1 MQKGSMA
8 GVLMRHVG
16 AQLLRAPRA
25 LTKAVGLATMLALLV
40 ASEVGGQI
48 ASGTVVY
55 SSGQNVVPAYEGW
68 EQNPDGTFNMV
79 FGYFNRNLDE
89 KLDIPIGPNNNVE
102 PGGPDQGQPTHFL
115 PRRNRFLFRVKVP
128 GDVGKKEL
136 VWTLTVRG
144 KTEKAFGSLRPEY
157 VLDDII
163 VMRDTG
169 FFGQHGKERENK
181 PPVVN
186 IEGDARRTVLVGQ
199 PLALTAVATDDGIP
213 APRPTPLQLPA
224 RYTAIGLRVAWFVY
238 RGSGKAVTFVPE
250 QFKVYPDYRSN
261 SPWTPGWSPP
271 PVPAD
276 GKFPVTVTF
285 SAPGTF
291 VLRVMAHDGGL
302 LSSQD
307 VTVDV
312 VSPAVP
318 NR

>member
-1 MQKGSMA
+1 MHQ
-8 GVLMRHVG
+8 VG
-16 AQLLRAPRA
+16 DRIVARRLAIAQA
-25 LTKAVGLATMLALLV
+25 TVVAVMLALLV
-40 ASEVGGQI
+40 SGDVRGQI
-48 ASGTVVY
+48 ASGTIVY

-89 KLDIPIGPNNNVE
+89 RLDIPVGPNNSLE
-102 PGGPDQGQPTHFL
+102 RGGPDRGQPTHFL
-115 PRRNRFLFRVKVP
+115 PRRNRFLFRVQVP
-128 GDVGKKEL
+128 RDFGQKEL
-136 VWTLTVRG
+136 VWTLTAYG
-144 KTEKAFGSLRPEY
+144 QTEKAFGTLRPEY

-181 PPVVN
+181 PPVVK
-186 IEGDARRTVLVGQ
+186 IEGDARRTVFLGQ
-199 PLALTAVATDDGIP
+199 PLTLTALATDDGIP
-213 APRPTPLQLPA
+213 RPRPTPLQLPA

-238 RGSGKAVTFVPE
+238 RGPGKAVTFAPE

-271 PVPAD
+271 PLPAD

-312 VSPAVP
+312 VSSAVP
-318 NR
+318 DR